1 MRKFDTGNDGIL
13 FTKIKLIVIPIGNK
27 AIYRNIEYIFI
38 YREVRNSPNY
48 LPINIF
54 LIQFFNCY

>member
-27 AIYRNIEYIFI
+27 AIYRI
-38 YREVRNSPNY
+38 
-48 LPINIF
+48 LNIF
-54 LIQFFNCY
+54 LYTVK